1 MPKISLE
8 AVRVNARMNQKEWAK
23 KLGVSNAT
31 VVNWE
36 KGNTEPSLSQLR
48 EMSLL
53 SGIPMD
59 FIFVPDKSNQIEF
72 QKRWLEKNGNV

>member
-1 MPKISLE
+1 MPRISLK
-8 AVRVNARMNQKEWAK
+8 AVRVNADMEQKEWAK
-23 KLGVSNAT
+23 EVGVSVST

-48 EMSLL
+48 KMSEL

-59 FIFVPDKSNQIEF
+59 FIFVPDKSNMVES
-72 QKRWLEKNGNV
+72 

>member
-8 AVRVNARMNQKEWAK
+8 AVRVNAGYNQKEWAEI
-23 KLGVSNAT
+23 LGISNAT

-36 KGNTEPSLSQLR
+36 KGKTEPTLSQLR
-48 EMSLL
+48 KMSEL

-59 FIFVPDKSNQIEF
+59 FIFVPNKFN
-72 QKRWLEKNGNV
+72 

>member
-1 MPKISLE
+1 MPEISLE
-8 AVRVNARMNQKEWAK
+8 AVRVNAKMTQKEWAK
-23 KLGVSNAT
+23 TLGVTNTT

-48 EMSLL
+48 KMSEL

-59 FIFVPDKSNQIEF
+59 FIFVPDTSD
-72 QKRWLEKNGNV
+72 

>member
-8 AVRVNARMNQKEWAK
+8 AVRVNAKMTQKEWAR
-23 KLGVSNAT
+23 KLKVSNTT

-36 KGNTEPSLSQLR
+36 KGKTEPNISQLR
-48 EMSLL
+48 EMSRL

-59 FIFVPDKSNQIEF
+59 FIFVPDKFN
-72 QKRWLEKNGNV
+72 